1 MANKQG
7 LLPAFQAFSARAF
20 LASRILDQKFIVFD
34 CLGQKLGEAHNL
46 LGLGFL
52 LTKEWMPTISTFA
65 QGHPR
70 SPFWCFPHSIHFA
83 LRQFLVSR
91 PQKKCGSYKYLPVFN
106 FFLSRRKD
114 PINLIVQSFEKRPKN
129 IFWSST
135 GRFISL
141 LWGVYDPNKWM
152 SSPQI
157 LSKWKAAFA
166 GQTIVKS
173 FTGQKF
179 LVSKK
184 FSDKTLCRVNS
195 LCDWFKILAKKLAHN
210 HFPPVKLVSCT
221 QK

>member
-141 LWGVYDPNKWM
+141 LLGCVW
-152 SSPQI
+152 
-157 LSKWKAAFA
+157 SK
-166 GQTIVKS
+166 QV
-173 FTGQKF
+173 
-179 LVSKK
+179 
-184 FSDKTLCRVNS
+184 DE
-195 LCDWFKILAKKLAHN
+195 
-210 HFPPVKLVSCT
+210 
-221 QK
+221 